1 MTEDRSNKRM
11 KLPKTAIVAIV
22 IALVSALICIVVH
35 ALFKMK
41 SPFHWLE
48 AEWTAGE
55 ILTFISSVIIFFGTY
70 LLGIHTSEISNK
82 ISEDNNR
89 LQKILAQNSLPA
101 YAVNDARV
109 APTMDCDC
117 IEQSIIDKKQSF
129 TMMGIRSNE
138 KTSIKININID
149 ANKKCFV
156 KKLTLLLENI
166 SDVPIRHLAIE
177 KIVFNEFKDNYDKVE
192 CINALGPKSGKSI
205 AIRPTQI
212 VQIDIN
218 VYYDNNA
225 YEKVWENDLG
235 GLTLT
240 LFMENTSFQGEKFQ
254 QNICVRVPNN
264 GLWDAKYGDNHSQS
278 MET

>member
-1 MTEDRSNKRM
+1 MTENQSKKR
-11 KLPKTAIVAIV
+11 KTLPKTTMVVIIIVLA
-22 IALVSALICIVVH
+22 STLICIVIH

-55 ILTFISSVIIFFGTY
+55 ILTFLASVIIFIGTY
-70 LLGIHTSEISNK
+70 LLGVHTSEISNK
-82 ISEDNNR
+82 ISEDNNK
-89 LQKILAQNSLPA
+89 LQKILAQNSLPV

-109 APTMDCDC
+109 APTMHCDC
-117 IEQSIIDKKQSF
+117 IEQSVLNKRQSF
-129 TMMGIRSNE
+129 MMAGIRSNE
-138 KTSIKININID
+138 KNSIKVNINID
-149 ANKKCFV
+149 ANKKCLV
-156 KKLTLLLENI
+156 KKLTLLFENI

-177 KIVFNEFKDNYDKVE
+177 KIVFNAFKDYYNEVE
-192 CINALGPKSGKSI
+192 CINALGTKSGKSI

-212 VQIDIN
+212 VQIDID
-218 VYYDNNA
+218 VYYDNND
-225 YEKVWENDLG
+225 YEKVWENNLG

-254 QNICVRVPNN
+254 QNICVSVPNN
-264 GLWDAKYGDNHSQS
+264 GLWDAKYGDSHSQS